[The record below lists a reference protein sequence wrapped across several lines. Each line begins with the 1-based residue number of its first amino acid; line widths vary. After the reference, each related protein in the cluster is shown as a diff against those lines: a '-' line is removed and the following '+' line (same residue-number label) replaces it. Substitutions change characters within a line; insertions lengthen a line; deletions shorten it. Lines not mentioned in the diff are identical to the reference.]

1 MFFLGTIIK
10 NHNIILKFL
19 YRWYIVLPIIV
30 KKYVHI
36 YHPFLWSTMS
46 ESETLAT
53 FWTVISG
60 LIKTSIRLVRTAF
73 RMSEKLEDS
82 YLKGKLVHAFIE
94 ISLDY
99 CGAPFAGLSVGRLSS
114 YSKCSNRVLTG
125 THKFD
130 QAVLKSLHRLPVQ
143 YRITCKSFLLVHKAL
158 SSLAPWVHLWLAHC
172 L

>member
-1 MFFLGTIIK
+1 MIHSCT
-10 NHNIILKFL
+10 H
-19 YRWYIVLPIIV
+19 YRQ
-30 KKYVHI
+30 KYVHI

-73 RMSEKLEDS
+73 LMLEKLEDS
-82 YLKGKLVHAFIE
+82 YLKVKLVHAFIE

-99 CGAPFAGLSVGRLSS
+99 CGAPFAGLSQIISRPTLVVF
-114 YSKCSNRVLTG
+114 KCSNRVLTG

-130 QAVLKSLHRLPVQ
+130 HAALKSLHRLPVQ
-143 YRITCKSFLLVHKAL
+143 YRITFKSFLLVHKAL
-158 SSLAPWVHLWLAHC
+158 SSLAPWAHFWLAHC